1 VARGR
6 LVVVAKNSD
15 LAKVVERS
23 RELPPADGVFQE
35 DDFIINLLTTV
46 VDFQMS
52 TTAVA
57 RALEHFKAQR
67 SEQIRTMAELRL
79 ALLGFPDDQAGNSA
93 LAQYLWGYN
102 LWTRAHLLRGVV
114 DYFDG
119 LEVRDQQALRAW
131 AINSEFKRDFEGKV
145 KGLGFAVYKSLVM
158 RQGVDTVKPDV
169 HVRRFVEAAVGRRV
183 SDTEVVRLVEDAAQ
197 ALGLRAAE
205 LDWSIWESQR
215 RASRQPRS

>member
-1 VARGR
+1 VTSS
-6 LVVVAKNSD
+6 SD
-15 LAKVVERS
+15 LAKVVERG
-23 RELPPADGVFQE
+23 RELPLADGVFRE
-35 DDFIINLLTTV
+35 DEFVVNLLTTV

-52 TTAVA
+52 TTAVV

-67 SEQIRTMAELRL
+67 SEQIRTMADLQ
-79 ALLGFPDDQAGNSA
+79 ATLLGFPDHKEGNTA

-102 LWTRAHLLRGVV
+102 LWTRAHLLRELVE
-114 DYFDG
+114 YFDEIG
-119 LEVRDQQALRAW
+119 VRDQPALRAW
-131 AINSEFKRDFEGKV
+131 AVNSEYKRDFEGKV

-183 SDTEVVRLVEDAAQ
+183 SDAEVVTLVEDAAKV
-197 ALGLRAAE
+197 LGLRAAE

-215 RASRQPRS
+215 RLSVARPLGPSH